1 MSTAVIHCAP
11 RRITS
16 RRLEP
21 TPSVP
26 RVPAMRGPGASA
38 PGVSVSRH
46 TACDGHSGHR
56 LTRRG
61 RLVLVATVLLLV
73 FAAVAVLS
81 APAVSTSDAHHATS
95 HSVVVASGETL
106 WDIAQR
112 IAPGQ
117 DPRDVIAE
125 IVDLNALSDAGAI
138 RVGQKLFVPAG

>member
-1 MSTAVIHCAP
+1 MSTAVVDIAPHPIRARHLAPVPTAQRAP
-11 RRITS
+11 RPVASS
-16 RRLEP
+16 R
-21 TPSVP
+21 SVASTQAS
-26 RVPAMRGPGASA
+26 VRGAQA
-38 PGVSVSRH
+38 D
-46 TACDGHSGHR
+46 TR

-61 RLVLVATVLLLV
+61 RLVLLTLALVLAFAVFTVL
-73 FAAVAVLS
+73 S
-81 APAVSTSDAHHATS
+81 GPAMSTGDAHHPAP

-106 WDIAQR
+106 WSIAQR

>member
-1 MSTAVIHCAP
+1 MSTAAIDFEP

-16 RRLEP
+16 RRLRP
-21 TPSVP
+21 APSV
-26 RVPAMRGPGASA
+26 RRARRPGSA
-38 PGVSVSRH
+38 APSVSFARD
-46 TACDGHSGHR
+46 TVSGAHPGTR

-61 RLVLVATVLLLV
+61 RLVLVATVLLLA
-73 FAAVAVLS
+73 FAAFTLLGG
-81 APAVSTSDAHHATS
+81 PAVSTGDAHHAAP

-125 IVDLNALSDAGAI
+125 IVDLNALRDAGAI